1 MSGRYRPDESA
12 LPGQLW
18 TTIHLVSLLLLTTAY
33 SYRCFQTNRDL
44 SSLVPINFVTHA
56 GVSLTS
62 ACFAHGI
69 FDDSRAERCISN
81 LLVAQFRRFVVDL
94 YWDSTS
100 RQFMFCPISISSVSR
115 SLNSS
120 SLSLVPNTAGSR
132 SIPNL
137 SLSKRAED
145 TTLVFETP
153 RPIWNFVRRGALRY
167 NVRQV
172 ASSTVENASNDTARP
187 SESSITA
194 AVPVATSTN
203 PSGTTVDDIS
213 QSQCSPTLNLSFFAS
228 LIMDY
233 INNTST
239 YLDANLLFLQFNV
252 HATDSEDAS
261 TNPAGAVSG
270 ADLPSPTELV
280 GSVLD
285 AVASSFSYQPSE
297 LLNHRA
303 NLNDSWYATG
313 ASEQPASEYFTT
325 ETFPGGQSTP
335 DGWPSE
341 NFVVLQR
348 LKRVLLGWGIVDP
361 RMEGYD
367 FAGDSD
373 VVFPQEY
380 LLSSTDVRPNSTEQP
395 AAACFFNVEPESVG
409 RHNSSWA
416 VSFLNENSASVGSL
430 DNFQSL
436 ASNLTSCGIAPILNV
451 ALNNQTADQN
461 SSLYVQFVQSTIWN
475 WAQDE
480 PRNFSV
486 PDANGRDNGSIQG
499 QFRCALMDT
508 STASTSGRWRV
519 EYCSIHHRVACRTA
533 NQPYVWQLSDESVPF
548 SEAEVSCKPNSSFSV
563 PRTTLENTY
572 LYHHIISIS
581 EAARSNLSGDGSG
594 VWLNFNSLDTEACW
608 IANRQNGSCPYFVD
622 EDALRQ
628 RTVLVPVIAALVV
641 LLLTA
646 LTLFVKCNK
655 NRRNSRKRIRGEG
668 GWDYEGVPS

>member
-18 TTIHLVSLLLLTTAY
+18 RTIHLVSLLLLTPAY

-69 FDDSRAERCISN
+69 FEDSQAEKCISN
-81 LLVAQFRRFVVDL
+81 LLAAQFRRFVVDL
-94 YWDSTS
+94 YWHPSS
-100 RQFMFCPISISSVSR
+100 RQFMFCPVSISSVSR
-115 SLNSS
+115 SLHSS
-120 SLSLVPNTAGSR
+120 PLPLVPTKAGSR

-137 SLSKRAED
+137 LLSKR
-145 TTLVFETP
+145 FETV
-153 RPIWNFVRRGALRY
+153 RRVWNFVRRGALRY
-167 NVRQV
+167 NVRQA
-172 ASSTVENASNDTARP
+172 ASSTVENALNDTART

-194 AVPVATSTN
+194 ASPVATSTD
-203 PSGTTVDDIS
+203 PSGTTVDDIGP
-213 QSQCSPTLNLSFFAS
+213 SQCSPTLNLSFFAS

-233 INNTST
+233 INNTPAN
-239 YLDANLLFLQFNV
+239 LNANLLFLQFNV
-252 HATDSEDAS
+252 HAADSENAS
-261 TNPAGAVSG
+261 TNPAVALSG
-270 ADLPSPTELV
+270 PDLPSPPELV

-303 NLNDSWYATG
+303 NLNESWYATG
-313 ASEQPASEYFTT
+313 ASEQPVSEYFTT

-341 NFVVLQR
+341 RFVEFQR
-348 LKRVLLGWGIVDP
+348 FKRVLLGWGIVDR
-361 RMEGYD
+361 RMEDYD

-373 VVFPQEY
+373 VVFPQDY

-395 AAACFFNVEPESVG
+395 APACFFNVEQERIG

-416 VSFLNENSASVGSL
+416 VSFLNANSASVGSL
-430 DNFQSL
+430 DKLQSL
-436 ASNLTSCGIAPILNV
+436 ANNLTSCGIAPTLNV
-451 ALNNQTADQN
+451 TLNNQTADQN

-480 PRNFSV
+480 PRNFSIS
-486 PDANGRDNGSIQG
+486 DANGQDNESTQG

-519 EYCSIHHRVACRTA
+519 EYCSTRHRVACRTA
-533 NQPYVWQLSDESVPF
+533 NQPYLWQLSDESVRF

-563 PRTTLENTY
+563 PRTALENTY
-572 LYHHIISIS
+572 LYHHILSIS
-581 EAARSNLSGDGSG
+581 EAAQSNLSGDGSG
-594 VWLNFNSLDTEACW
+594 VWLNLNSIDTEACW
-608 IANRQNGSCPYFVD
+608 IANRPNGSCPYFD

-628 RTVLVPVIAALVV
+628 RAVLVPVIAALVV

-646 LTLFVKCNK
+646 LTLFVKCNE
-655 NRRNSRKRIRGEG
+655 NRRNSRKRVRGEG
-668 GWDYEGVPS
+668 GWDYEGIPS

>member
-18 TTIHLVSLLLLTTAY
+18 RTIHLA
-33 SYRCFQTNRDL
+33 NRDL

-69 FDDSRAERCISN
+69 FEDSRAEKCISN
-81 LLVAQFRRFVVDL
+81 LLAAQFRRFIVDL
-94 YWDSTS
+94 YWDPSS
-100 RQFMFCPISISSVSR
+100 RQFMFCPVSISSVSR
-115 SLNSS
+115 SLHSS
-120 SLSLVPNTAGSR
+120 SLPLLPITAGSR

-145 TTLVFETP
+145 TTLGFERIRP
-153 RPIWNFVRRGALRY
+153 RWNFVRRGGLRY
-167 NVRQV
+167 SVRQA
-172 ASSTVENASNDTARP
+172 ASSTVENASNDTART
-187 SESSITA
+187 SGSSITA
-194 AVPVATSTN
+194 AVPVATSTD
-203 PSGTTVDDIS
+203 PSGTTVDDIGPF
-213 QSQCSPTLNLSFFAS
+213 QCSPTLNLSFFAS

-233 INNTST
+233 INNTPT
-239 YLDANLLFLQFNV
+239 NLNANLLFLQFNV
-252 HATDSEDAS
+252 HAADSEDAS
-261 TNPAGAVSG
+261 TNPAVAVLG
-270 ADLPSPTELV
+270 IDLPSPAELV
-280 GSVLD
+280 GSALG

-303 NLNDSWYATG
+303 NLNDSWYATS
-313 ASEQPASEYFTT
+313 ASEQPISEYFIT
-325 ETFPGGQSTP
+325 ENFPGGQSTP

-341 NFVVLQR
+341 RFVELQCF
-348 LKRVLLGWGIVDP
+348 KRVLLGWGIVDRP
-361 RMEGYD
+361 MEDYD

-373 VVFPQEY
+373 VVFPQNY
-380 LLSSTDVRPNSTEQP
+380 LLSSTDVRPNSTKQP
-395 AAACFFNVEPESVG
+395 APACFFNVEQESVG

-430 DNFQSL
+430 DKLQSL
-436 ASNLTSCGIAPILNV
+436 ATNLTSCGIAPILNV
-451 ALNNQTADQN
+451 TLNNQTADQN

-480 PRNFSV
+480 PRNFSIS
-486 PDANGRDNGSIQG
+486 DANGRDHESTQG

-508 STASTSGRWRV
+508 STATTSGRWRV
-519 EYCSIHHRVACRTA
+519 EYCSMHHRVACRIA
-533 NQPYVWQLSDESVPF
+533 NQPYLWQLSDESVPF

-572 LYHHIISIS
+572 LYHHILSIS
-581 EAARSNLSGDGSG
+581 EAAQSNLSGDGSG

-608 IANRQNGSCPYFVD
+608 VANQQNGSCPYFD

-655 NRRNSRKRIRGEG
+655 NRRNSRKRVRGEG
-668 GWDYEGVPS
+668 GWDYEGVPRR